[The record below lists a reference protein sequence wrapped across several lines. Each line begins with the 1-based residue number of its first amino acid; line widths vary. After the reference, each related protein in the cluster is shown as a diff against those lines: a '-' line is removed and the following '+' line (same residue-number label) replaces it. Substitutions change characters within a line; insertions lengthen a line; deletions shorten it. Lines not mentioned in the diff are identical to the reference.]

1 MAQEP
6 GVRTLRQFPAPQHSR
21 NRAAM
26 RYGKVTPNPPI
37 AARWF
42 AGRRFSPTPTPES
55 AMNPLQNVKLSML
68 DLVAVREGGTV
79 ADALKIALRTAQ
91 HAESLGF
98 MRYWVAEHHNMSGIA
113 SSATAVI
120 VGHIAAGTRSMRVG
134 SGGIMLPNHAPLVV
148 AEAFG
153 TLAELYPDR
162 IDLGLGRA
170 PGTDQ
175 MTMRALRRDRVESE
189 EDFPRDVAELQ
200 HLLGPVQPGQRLVA
214 MPGAGTNVPIWLLG
228 SSLFSARLA
237 AERGLPYAFASH
249 FAPGLLLQA
258 LDLYRR
264 AFQPSAVLAQPYTM
278 IGVPLIAAPTEE
290 EADYLASSTYQRIYG
305 MLTGRRGRLQPPVQD
320 FLKRLEPQ
328 ARAAIA
334 DFLSAAV
341 IGAADTVLHG
351 FTQLASA
358 TGADEF
364 MLVSDVF
371 DPALRLRSIGIAA
384 EVVKSCAAGIPPQ
397 EERLLAAG
405 VGA

>member
-1 MAQEP
+1 
-6 GVRTLRQFPAPQHSR
+6 
-21 NRAAM
+21 
-26 RYGKVTPNPPI
+26 
-37 AARWF
+37 
-42 AGRRFSPTPTPES
+42 
-55 AMNPLQNVKLSML
+55 MNALQNVKLSML

-79 ADALKIALRTAQ
+79 AAALSIALRTAR

-98 MRYWVAEHHNMSGIA
+98 TRYWVAEHHNMSGIA

-120 VGHIAAGTRSMRVG
+120 IGHIAAGTRSMRVG

-153 TLAELYPDR
+153 TLAELYPGR

-228 SSLFSARLA
+228 SSRFSARLA

-264 AFQPSAVLAQPYTM
+264 EFQPSAVLTEPYVM
-278 IGVPLIAAPTEE
+278 IGVPLIAAPSEE
-290 EADYLASSTYQRIYG
+290 EAEYLASSTYQRIYG
-305 MLTGRRGRLQPPVQD
+305 MLTGRRGRLQPPVKD
-320 FLKRLEPQ
+320 FMAQLQPRE
-328 ARAAIA
+328 RAAIA
-334 DFLSAAV
+334 DFLAAAV
-341 IGAADTVLHG
+341 IGAPDTVREG
-351 FTQLASA
+351 FTRLAHA
-358 TGADEF
+358 TAANEF
-364 MLVSDVF
+364 MLVSDLF
-371 DPALRLRSIGIAA
+371 DPELRLRSIGIAA
-384 EVVKSCAAGIPPQ
+384 EVVKG
-397 EERLLAAG
+397 
-405 VGA
+405 

>member
-1 MAQEP
+1 MA
-6 GVRTLRQFPAPQHSR
+6 LH
-21 NRAAM
+21 
-26 RYGKVTPNPPI
+26 
-37 AARWF
+37 
-42 AGRRFSPTPTPES
+42 
-55 AMNPLQNVKLSML
+55 NVKLSML
-68 DLVAVREGGTV
+68 DLVAVREGSSVG
-79 ADALKIALRTAQ
+79 DALQIALRTAQ

-98 MRYWVAEHHNMSGIA
+98 TRYWVAEHHNMSGIA

-120 VGHIAAGTRSMRVG
+120 VGHIASGTRSMRVG

-153 TLAELYPDR
+153 TLAELYPNR

-175 MTMRALRRDRVESE
+175 MTMRALRRDRVETE

-258 LDLYRR
+258 LALYRR
-264 AFQPSAVLAQPYTM
+264 EFQPSEVLKQPYVM
-278 IGVPLIAAPTEE
+278 IGVPLIAAPTDE
-290 EADYLASSTYQRIYG
+290 EADFLASSTYQRILG
-305 MLTGRRGRLQPPVQD
+305 ILTGRRGRLQPPVPD
-320 FLKRLEPQ
+320 FMAQLHPQ
-328 ARAAIA
+328 ERAAIA
-334 DFLSAAV
+334 DFLAIAV
-341 IGAADTVLHG
+341 IGAAATVRDG
-351 FTQLASA
+351 FTQLANA
-358 TGADEF
+358 TGANEF

-384 EVVKSCAAGIPPQ
+384 EVVRG
-397 EERLLAAG
+397 
-405 VGA
+405 